1 MNIITRII
9 SKIKGDDART
19 TLARKNIA
27 ISLVI
32 KGIAMLSSFIMVPL
46 TLNYLDNEAYG
57 IWLTI
62 SSILFWFTFFDVGL
76 GTGMRNY
83 LSAAVSNNDMELG
96 KKYVSTTFILLFI
109 LAAIFAVIISLT
121 VPFIDLNSLFNTRAI
136 KSTTLTV
143 ALLLALYMTLAFF
156 VVRNVGTIYISMQL
170 PFVNDALSVSGTI
183 VGIILIAILSL
194 FTKGDL
200 TLVVAAF
207 TIPPVLIF
215 LIAAIPTFRRY
226 KDIKPSFKAID
237 WKLSHNIIGKGIGFF
252 IIQITSCLVIYGSSN
267 LFVTHFCGPREVTNY
282 GIAYKYIN
290 LLSMLYVIFLTPY
303 WNAYTDAYVK
313 NDMKWIGRTFK
324 KTFELWGIMA
334 LAGLC
339 LVAFAPLFYHLWVG
353 NKVTIPVSLSLC
365 TLFYICMYN
374 LNNCVTYLIN
384 GLNKIRVQIL
394 TSLVFTALYIVAV
407 FIIKGRYGAEGIVL
421 AMGIAYLL
429 MALIHF
435 YQCHLLINNKAKG
448 IWNK

>member
-1 MNIITRII
+1 MILVGKIITF
-9 SKIKGDDART
+9 IKGCDERT
-19 TLARKNIA
+19 ALARKNVV
-27 ISLVI
+27 ISLII
-32 KGIAMLSSFIMVPL
+32 KGVAMLSSFVMVPL

-62 SSILFWFTFFDVGL
+62 SSILFWFTFFDIGL

-83 LSAAVSNNDMELG
+83 LSAAMSNKDMELG

-109 LAAIFAVIISLT
+109 LAFIFAVIISLS
-121 VPFIDLNSLFNTRAI
+121 VPFIDLNTLFNTRAI
-136 KSTTLTV
+136 KTSTLTF
-143 ALLLALYMTLAFF
+143 AFLLALYMTLAFF

-170 PFVNDALSVSGTI
+170 PFVNDVLSVSGSI
-183 VGIILIAILSL
+183 IGIIIIWIISF
-194 FTKGDL
+194 FTNGNL
-200 TLVVAAF
+200 PLVVAAF

-215 LIAAIPTFRRY
+215 LIAAIPTFRHYRG
-226 KDIKPSFKAID
+226 IKPSFKAID

-267 LFVTHFCGPREVTNY
+267 LFVTHFCGPSEVTNY

-313 NDMKWIGRTFK
+313 KDMKWIGRTFK
-324 KTFELWGIMA
+324 KTFRLWGLMT
-334 LAGLC
+334 LVGLC
-339 LVAFAPLFYHLWVG
+339 LVAFAPIFYHLWVG
-353 NKVTIPVSLSLC
+353 NKVTIPCSLSLC

-374 LNNCVTYLIN
+374 LNNCATYLIN
-384 GLNKIRVQIL
+384 GLNKIRVQII
-394 TSLVFTALYIVAV
+394 TSLIFTALYIATVI
-407 FIIKGRYGAEGIVL
+407 IIKGNYGAEGIVL
-421 AMGIAYLL
+421 AMGTAYLL

-435 YQCHLLINNKAKG
+435 YQCQLLIYNKAKG